1 MTLEE
6 DSLKLSKVELEF
18 FKQQLG
24 TEDEA
29 EIKDHIVEVG
39 TRAHKVFNYGCISS
53 FFFVKYAR
61 SSFYSIG
68 LTQDLTTESS
78 DSSRKH
84 TTLRNLT
91 PIEHIAALWNHAL
104 NEKTD
109 CILTLDVVV
118 SIPWLLGR
126 STFQRQQLLATN
138 TNLVGADLRKAV
150 VDGLPVQKAI
160 GSDIQ
165 QEFWGLGHELFKS
178 TPETFPATFVSG
190 DAFDK
195 AFISGRGPCAEAPT
209 GPLPDLKTL
218 TSFIPLQGRITAIHV
233 ANVFHL
239 FNKEKQL
246 ELAQALSSLLSPVPG
261 SVIFGSHA
269 AKEVPGEYTNHRGE
283 TNFAHNP
290 ESWKELWDGGVF
302 PAGSIQ
308 VRTKLFPVPFAQ
320 KFGMEFA
327 MFWSCTVV

>member
-1 MTLEE
+1 MTLKE
-6 DSLKLSKVELEF
+6 DNLKLSKVELEF

-39 TRAHKVFNYGCISS
+39 TRAHKVRAQCWVLAQFLRVLKKRNLDSPQVFNYGCISE
-53 FFFVKYAR
+53 FHFVKLKSQAYDSEEFDPDRTYRRALESCTQR
-61 SSFYSIG
+61 EDG
-68 LTQDLTTESS
+68 LYIDFG
-78 DSSRKH
+78 
-84 TTLRNLT
+84 
-91 PIEHIAALWNHAL
+91 
-104 NEKTD
+104 
-109 CILTLDVVV
+109 CC
-118 SIPWLLGR
+118 
-126 STFQRQQLLATN
+126 F
-138 TNLVGADLRKAV
+138 GADLRKAV

-178 TPETFPATFVSG
+178 TPETFPAIFISG

-239 FNKEKQL
+239 FDKEKQL

-261 SVIFGSHA
+261 SVIFGSQA
-269 AKEVPGEYTNHRGE
+269 AKEVPGEYINRRGE
-283 TNFAHNP
+283 TSFAHSP

-302 PAGSIQ
+302 PSGSIQ
-308 VRTKLFPVPFAQ
+308 VRAKLFPLPFAH
-320 KFGMEFA
+320 KFGIEFA